1 MEFLNSAA
9 TFNSRSAVVKCEFV
23 DQARD
28 IAASKAYAKVTTQP
42 EVEAAVKAE
51 AVNAA
56 RYFQGDRV
64 TR

>member
-1 MEFLNSAA
+1 M
-9 TFNSRSAVVKCEFV
+9 KCEFV